1 MTVMEKNQLL
11 GFLGH
16 KPQKAWLEALDAIGE
31 DVHPVDR
38 EATRIWFSFWPLEL
52 SEALCAAEGAEE
64 MARIMDLEG
73 EWKLEEQMD
82 ASVAFLYGARHWK
95 AVKNAI
101 LGKAVKNA
109 ILTQSESDTLEASIR
124 GVAMRVSETDKVA
137 VGLVLGISAVG
148 LMVFRQVGQDV
159 FEKMA
164 DSPAAGELLP
174 NNPDRVVTK
183 RKRESRDG
191 VLGFLKGV
199 NRRFEVRWNE
209 RGGDGSFHAINGQDI
224 AMAGARADGDY
235 RTLDYRR
242 IDGPVPVECR
252 VGSCGYCWIGL
263 LEGRENLSAIS
274 DFERERLRYFGY
286 DTTNDPEDEQP
297 TIRLACQAQ
306 SQGDVTLA
314 LAPWNGELKR
324 RHHLG
329 RKKLGTA

>member
-11 GFLGH
+11 GFLEQ
-16 KPQKAWLEALDAIGE
+16 KPQKTWLEALDAIRE

-38 EATRIWFSFWPLEL
+38 EATSIWFSFWPLEL
-52 SEALCAAEGAEE
+52 SEALCAPEGAEE
-64 MARIMDLEG
+64 MARMMDLEG

-82 ASVAFLYGARHWK
+82 ASVAFLYGARHW
-95 AVKNAI
+95 I
-101 LGKAVKNA
+101 PVKNA
-109 ILTQSESDTLEASIR
+109 ILTQSESDTLEATIR

-137 VGLVLGISAVG
+137 VSLVLGISAVG

-159 FEKMA
+159 FEKMV

-174 NNPDRVVTK
+174 NKPDRVVTK
-183 RKRESRDG
+183 RKRKSHDG

-199 NRRFEVRWNE
+199 NRNFEVRWNE
-209 RGGDGSFHAINGQDI
+209 RTRDGSFHAINGQDI

-252 VGSCGYCWIGL
+252 VGSCGYCWVGL
-263 LEGRENLSAIS
+263 LQGRENLSAIS

-314 LAPWNGELKR
+314 IAPWNGELKR
-324 RHHLG
+324 RHHQG
-329 RKKLGTA
+329 RKKLGVA

>member
-11 GFLGH
+11 GFLEQ
-16 KPQKAWLEALDAIGE
+16 KPQKAWLEALDAIRE

-52 SEALCAAEGAEE
+52 SEALCAPEGAEE
-64 MARIMDLEG
+64 MARLMDLEG

-82 ASVAFLYGARHWK
+82 ASVVFLYGARYW
-95 AVKNAI
+95 I
-101 LGKAVKNA
+101 PVKNA
-109 ILTQSESDTLEASIR
+109 ILTQSEGGSLQATIR
-124 GVAMRVSETDKVA
+124 GVALRVSETDKVA
-137 VGLVLGISAVG
+137 LSLVLGISAVG

-164 DSPAAGELLP
+164 DSPAAGELLA
-174 NNPDRVVTK
+174 NKPDRVVTK

-199 NRRFEVRWNE
+199 NRKFEVRWNE
-209 RGGDGSFHAINGQDI
+209 RRRDGSFHAINGQDI

-252 VGSCGYCWIGL
+252 VGACGYCWIGL
-263 LEGRENLSAIS
+263 LQGRENLSAIS

-314 LAPWNGELKR
+314 IPPWNGELKR
-324 RHHLG
+324 RHHQG